1 MWTTGA
7 NSPFKLIQDSK
18 KYTVKGIAQNIKC
31 PTLVL
36 EAEKDDFF
44 PGQPKKVYD
53 ALICPKKYILFTAE
67 EGAEEHCQCGAPAL
81 SNQRIF
87 DWLDETFEIRRR
99 SYFFFRIVFD
109 IFRCSF
115 MNLLYL

>member
-18 KYTVKGIAQNIKC
+18 KYTVKDIVQNIRC

-36 EAEKDDFF
+36 EAEKDDSY

-53 ALICPKKYILFTAE
+53 ALTCPKKYILFTAE
-67 EGAEEHCQCGAPAL
+67 EGVESIVNVVLLLFQISEYLTGWMKHLGLEEGLKFFLQD
-81 SNQRIF
+81 RI
-87 DWLDETFEIRRR
+87 
-99 SYFFFRIVFD
+99 
-109 IFRCSF
+109 
-115 MNLLYL
+115 